1 MFLGQYEHNIDEKGR
16 LTIPARYREL
26 LNEGAYITRGFDK
39 NLYVLT
45 ATSFQHIYDQVNS
58 TSLTNASSRSLRHFL
73 FANAERVEVDKAGR
87 ILIPQFLREIAHL
100 DSNAFVV
107 GAGSFFEIWSP
118 ETWTQQNQRLND
130 ADTNADLYAA
140 FDLSAA

>member
-16 LTIPARYREL
+16 LTIPARFREL
-26 LNEGAYITRGFDK
+26 ISDGAFITRGFDK

-45 ATSFQHIYDQVNS
+45 SASFQQIYNQVNT
-58 TSLTNASSRSLRHFL
+58 TSLTHAASRSLRHFL

-87 ILIPQFLREIAHL
+87 ILIPQFLRETAHL
-100 DSNAFVV
+100 DANAFVV

-118 ETWTQQNQRLND
+118 EAWAEQNRLLND
-130 ADTNADLYAA
+130 ADANTDLYAA

>member
-1 MFLGQYEHNIDEKGR
+1 MFLGQYEHTIDDKGR

-26 LNEGAYITRGFDK
+26 LADGAYVTRGFDK

-45 ATSFQHIYDQVNS
+45 TASFQHIFDQVNT
-58 TSLTNASSRSLRHFL
+58 TSLTNPASRSLRHLL
-73 FANAERVEVDKAGR
+73 FANAEKVEVDKLGR
-87 ILIPQFLREIAHL
+87 ILIPQFLRQTAGL
-100 DSNAFVV
+100 GSSAFVV

-118 ETWTQQNQRLND
+118 ETWGAQNKLLDD
-130 ADTNADLYAA
+130 ADANAQLYAA